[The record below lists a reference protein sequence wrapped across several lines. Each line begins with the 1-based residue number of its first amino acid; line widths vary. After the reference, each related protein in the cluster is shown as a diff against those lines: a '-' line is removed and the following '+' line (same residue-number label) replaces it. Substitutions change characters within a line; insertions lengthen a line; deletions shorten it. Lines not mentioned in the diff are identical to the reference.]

1 MSLSG
6 IREGI
11 DSQRVNILSKLSV
24 GGIIIR
30 IMPAI
35 FKVSAS
41 CQAFH
46 LSGGNRGSFYYP
58 EHAM

>member
-35 FKVSAS
+35 FQVSAS
-41 CQAFH
+41 SQAFH
-46 LSGGNRGSFYYP
+46 LSGGNRGRFYYP
-58 EHAM
+58 ERAT

>member
-11 DSQRVNILSKLSV
+11 DSQRVNILSKLSL

-35 FKVSAS
+35 FQVSAS

-46 LSGGNRGSFYYP
+46 LSGGNKGRFYYP
-58 EHAM
+58 QHSM